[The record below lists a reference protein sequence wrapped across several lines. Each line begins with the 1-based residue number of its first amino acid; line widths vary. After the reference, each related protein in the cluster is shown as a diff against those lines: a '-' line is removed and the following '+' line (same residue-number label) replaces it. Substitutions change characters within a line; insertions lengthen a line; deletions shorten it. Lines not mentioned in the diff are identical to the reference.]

1 MDLARLIEFKTF
13 RAAVH
18 HRLKRMPAEKRA
30 YVLSTERRQNQ
41 QGMVRKWYV
50 CISGVREA

>member
-13 RAAVH
+13 RATVH